1 MINDF
6 QEEIEYRK
14 LALKKDIKKSGGNCA
29 RILLALVLS
38 TYGLVFIMTFSIKF
52 IGPMIGF
59 NVVTN
64 LKENIILGL
73 SSDAYNFFAGYFT
86 CIVGDLIAILIAIK
100 TIKVK
105 FRQEIFSK
113 NKSNKM
119 FALLGATSCIGVGM
133 ISSMVYMIYST
144 IFKILGL
151 NIPQPDFSFP
161 KQNTFLILF
170 LIYVCLVGP
179 ILEEIIFR
187 GFILRSMQKYG
198 NLTAMIVSSILFSM
212 FHLNLVQFINPILMG
227 IVLAFIAIKSKSII
241 PSMIAHIFNNTIT
254 FATTGISLLKMPILE
269 YAFGTLY
276 FLVGV
281 AALLLFISKYK
292 SEFLEIVK
300 EDTRILKTHQKV
312 RYSFSGAWSRAYIV
326 FYIIFIVVTMAA
338 TNLAK

>member
-14 LALKKDIKKSGGNCA
+14 LSLKKDIKKSGGNCA

-52 IGPMIGF
+52 IGPIVGF
-59 NVVTN
+59 NIISN
-64 LKENIILGL
+64 PKENIILGL
-73 SSDAYNFFAGYFT
+73 SSDAYNFFAGYLT

-113 NKSNKM
+113 NKSTKM
-119 FALLGATSCIGVGM
+119 FVLLGTLSCIGVGM
-133 ISSMVYMIYST
+133 VSSIVYMIYST
-144 IFKILGL
+144 IFRILGL
-151 NIPQPDFSFP
+151 HIPQPDFSFP
-161 KQNTFLILF
+161 KQSSFLILF

-254 FATTGISLLKMPILE
+254 FAATGISLLNMPILE
-269 YAFGTLY
+269 YVFGTLY

-281 AALLLFISKYK
+281 AALLLFINKYK
-292 SEFLEIVK
+292 SGFLEIVK
-300 EDTRILKTHQKV
+300 EDTRILKTYQKV
-312 RYSFSGAWSRAYIV
+312 KYSFSGAWAKAYIV

-338 TNLAK
+338 TNLIK